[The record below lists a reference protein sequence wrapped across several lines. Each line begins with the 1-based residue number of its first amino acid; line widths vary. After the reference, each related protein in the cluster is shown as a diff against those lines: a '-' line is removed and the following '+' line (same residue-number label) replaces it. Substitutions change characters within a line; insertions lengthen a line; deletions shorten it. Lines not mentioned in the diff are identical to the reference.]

1 MKNKNSEVCYKY
13 KDGRFLKTSYMGD
26 GEYELILTKK
36 LTGDCI
42 FPNPKDW
49 SLSQIIDCCDGI
61 YDDLGDHIA
70 DRLDISEFVTN
81 DAEVKL
87 K

>member
-36 LTGDCI
+36 LTSDCM
-42 FPNPKDW
+42 FPKDW
-49 SLSQIIDCCDGI
+49 YLNEIIDCCDGI

-70 DRLDISEFVTN
+70 DRLDCSDFIIN
-81 DAEVKL
+81 DAEVKI
-87 K
+87 KS